1 MSNIIVEGFATYGV
15 GDAGTFG
22 TNARVTE
29 AMLSGIWAQAV
40 NPGSGDWGLVTLP
53 WDPTNRDIYLYTT
66 IASFSSGTSGW
77 RRVLPTPL
85 AVSLWS
91 FFYAVSQLPSI
102 ASGLALV
109 VKNLANS
116 PIIGIRVETTGAIS
130 VVDGSSTILATTA
143 GPVVTAQTAMHW
155 EMKIDTDTRAVQIYV
170 QGKLV
175 LNASGLAFS
184 QPGDHVAQFEFVY
197 PSAGVSVGNHYGSH
211 LIVRDTNGSFNNSFP
226 IGERKVATL
235 FANADDVAHQ
245 GWSNHPLHR
254 FGNGIL
260 DLAFKDVNLTQLV
273 NGVSTPDTA
282 HTDVGSADF
291 TIEGQFRFQS
301 LPSGNNR
308 MTIWGKWDEPNNK
321 RSYEF
326 YLGGP
331 LLEQGLLTFRTSTD
345 GMNGTVVNKMQWIW
359 QPDPGQWYEI
369 AFVRASGELLLFIDG
384 VQQGLPVADT
394 DIYFASDELFG
405 LGVDM
410 SGGNPVVNTNFVGW
424 MDEFRFSKFARYT
437 SNYTP
442 HVAAFPRNSGDPQ
455 WGTVVWLSSWDNGVV
470 ADDGPLGIALT
481 AWNGTF
487 ALTPDD
493 GTFNYQSINQNQYPF
508 DDNFIEAALIPA
520 SSLLT
525 FSAIPVANGDVTVG
539 TKAAS
544 TPAVYTFRTFVNM
557 VSPFDVLQGA
567 TIADSLT
574 NLTAAINLTAGGAG
588 VIYGTGTT
596 ANLDVS
602 AQMEPSGQMLA
613 TALIPGTVGNA
624 INIACD
630 DTNGDWTP
638 AVNLGGGLDIPPY
651 SQFSW
656 SRLPSDTSIVDSITI
671 GSRQQKT
678 DTGISST
685 QVSFIGAAAGVEN
698 GQIQPNSVTPTV
710 VFDTFETDPDAP
722 TAPLSPTAIL
732 LSKVRINRL
741 T

>member
-1 MSNIIVEGFATYGV
+1 MSNIIVEGFGTYGM

-22 TNARVTE
+22 TNARVTQ
-29 AMLSGIWAQAV
+29 AMLSGIWAQQV
-40 NPGSGDWGLVTLP
+40 NPGSGDWGLVNLP
-53 WDPTNRDIYLYTT
+53 WDPDNRDVYLFTT

-77 RRVLPTPL
+77 RRVLPVPL
-85 AVSLWS
+85 TVSRWS

-109 VKNLANS
+109 VKNMANDI
-116 PIIGIRVETTGAIS
+116 IIGIRVETTGAIS
-130 VVDGSSTILATTA
+130 VVDQSAIILAVTA
-143 GPVVTAQTAMHW
+143 GPVVVAQTAQHW
-155 EMKIDTDTRAVQIYV
+155 EIEIDTGARSVKIYV

-184 QPGDHVAQFEFVY
+184 HTGDPVAQFEFIF
-197 PSAGVSVGNHYGSH
+197 PSAGVSVGNQYGGH
-211 LIVRDTNGSFNNSFP
+211 LIVRDDTGDFNNSFP

-245 GWSNHPLHR
+245 GWANHPLHR

-273 NGVSTPDTA
+273 NGVSTSDTT

-301 LPSGNNR
+301 LPAGANR
-308 MTIWGKWDEPNNK
+308 MTIWGKWDEVNNK

-331 LLEQGLLTFRTSTD
+331 DLDHGLLTFRTSTD
-345 GMNGTVVNKMQWIW
+345 GMNGTVVNKLQWVW
-359 QPDPGQWYEI
+359 QPDPGTWYEI

-384 VQQGLPVADT
+384 VQQGLPIADT
-394 DIYFASDELFG
+394 DVYFVSDELFG

-424 MDEFRFSKFARYT
+424 MDEFRFSKYARYVA
-437 SNYTP
+437 NYAP
-442 HVAAFPRNSGDPQ
+442 HTDAFPRNGADPQ
-455 WGTVVWLSSWDNGVV
+455 WGSVVWLSSWDNGVV
-470 ADDGPLGIALT
+470 ADDGPLGISLT

-487 ALTPDD
+487 ALTPND
-493 GTFNYQSINQNQYPF
+493 GAFNYQSINQNQYPF
-508 DDNFIEAALIPA
+508 DDNFIEAALVAA
-520 SSLLT
+520 SALLT
-525 FSAIPVANGDVTVG
+525 YTAVPVANGDVTVG
-539 TKAAS
+539 TSAPA

-567 TIADSLT
+567 TIADSLA
-574 NLTAAINLTAGGAG
+574 NLVAAINLTGGAG
-588 VIYGTGTT
+588 TIYGVGTT

-613 TALIPGTVGNA
+613 TALIPGTVGNSIA
-624 INIACD
+624 TACD
-630 DTNGDWTP
+630 DTNGDWSP
-638 AVNLGGGLDIPPY
+638 ALFLAGGIDIPPY

-671 GSRQQKT
+671 GSRQAKT
-678 DTGISST
+678 DTGICST
-685 QVSFIGAAAGVEN
+685 QVSFIGAAAGVET